1 MGVVV
6 VSGAQ
11 LMCPFGTAPGTL
23 NVSSQVTALGCSKPV
38 ATIMDIAPGSN
49 ITPFGMCCSLA
60 NPQVAAA
67 TAAALG
73 VLTPQ
78 PCAMMPVGPWRA
90 TKPTVLIGGKPVL
103 TQDSMLTCGM
113 GMGQISVISPGQM
126 KIVIN

>member
-6 VSGAQ
+6 VSGAK
-11 LMCPFGTAPGTL
+11 LMCPFGTMPATL
-23 NVSSQVTALGCSKPV
+23 MVTSQLMTLGSSKPI
-38 ATIMDIAPGSN
+38 ATIMDIQFGSN
-49 ITPFGMCCSLA
+49 ITSFGMCSSLA

-78 PCAMMPVGPWRA
+78 PCTMVPAGPWRA

-103 TQDSMLTCGM
+103 TQDAMLMCGM
-113 GMGQISVISPGQM
+113 GMGMISIISPGQM
-126 KIVIN
+126 KTMTG

>member
-6 VSGAQ
+6 VSGAK

-23 NVSSQVTALGCSKPV
+23 NASSQVTTLGCSKPV
-38 ATIMDIAPGSN
+38 ATITDVAAGSN
-49 ITPFGMCCSLA
+49 ITPFGMCTSMA

-78 PCAMMPVGPWRA
+78 PCAMMPAGPWQA
-90 TKPTVLIGGKPVL
+90 TKPTVLVGGKPVL
-103 TQDSMLTCGM
+103 TQESMLMCGM
-113 GMGQISVISPGQM
+113 GMGQISIVSPGQM